1 MTLDTR
7 ISRSTYGFVFAPWM
21 LVGLIGPWQ
30 VLVGLTLAGALFL
43 TAARLLEEKESP

>member
-1 MTLDTR
+1 MSLDTR

-30 VLVGLTLAGALFL
+30 VLVGLTFAGMIVLF
-43 TAARLLEEKESP
+43 AAKWTEKEEAK